1 LPIVPRGDD
10 PLASQAG
17 QVLFKLIS
25 KVFVC
30 MRVVKEDSCE
40 NELSKGDLLAMLWE
54 KFGDKTVEVMTE
66 GSKLLALLWESAW
79 KEGGGDKAFTDL
91 EACEQSDLSAYYVKK
106 TNLTSYRLTQIKTH
120 LK

>member
-1 LPIVPRGDD
+1 
-10 PLASQAG
+10 
-17 QVLFKLIS
+17 
-25 KVFVC
+25 

-79 KEGGGDKAFTDL
+79 KEGGGR
-91 EACEQSDLSAYYVKK
+91 QGV
-106 TNLTSYRLTQIKTH
+106 YRPRGVRAERSERLLRQENEPH
-120 LK
+120 FVSPHAD